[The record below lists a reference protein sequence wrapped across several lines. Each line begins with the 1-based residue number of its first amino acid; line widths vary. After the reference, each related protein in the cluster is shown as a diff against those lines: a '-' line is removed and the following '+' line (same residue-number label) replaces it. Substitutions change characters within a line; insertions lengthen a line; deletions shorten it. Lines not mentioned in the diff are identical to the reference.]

1 MATSNAGY
9 VTNRQGCVTRS
20 GAIQPL
26 RRARALSLPKVQAFT
41 LSHPLRW
48 AFGYYALC

>member
-9 VTNRQGCVTRS
+9 GANRQGRFSRS
-20 GAIQPL
+20 GALRPL
-26 RRARALSLPKVQAFT
+26 KLARLVQAFT

-48 AFGYYALC
+48 AFGYYAVC